1 MTLCTAVPKGSS
13 NRMQVPLS
21 RPSITQADIA
31 AVLEVLN
38 SPSLSLGPKLA
49 AFERAMAEFRN
60 GRGGG
65 CQQRYERPASLS
77 CCGRYQARR
86 RGDHDTVQLCCVGE
100 LYSLSGG
107 DAGLRRH

>member
-1 MTLCTAVPKGSS
+1 MTLCTAVPKGSL

-49 AFERAMAEFRN
+49 VSVR
-60 GRGGG
+60 
-65 CQQRYERPASLS
+65 
-77 CCGRYQARR
+77 
-86 RGDHDTVQLCCVGE
+86 
-100 LYSLSGG
+100 
-107 DAGLRRH
+107 